1 MAIFVQ
7 SSPAAFSSAHDA
19 LYHVVT
25 SSNVTQSNFK
35 YVFDISI
42 GGNLVATIKAFPDT
56 GSYGIFD
63 ASPIVRNYFDS
74 GFIPATNTVLQ
85 NANTGLFV
93 NYTIAYGEEYVSSG
107 QLTTFPNLLVI
118 STYYGWNYSAD
129 PFGNTLGDY
138 ANKFVT
144 SRDRT
149 TFEVISGERLFLT
162 YMNTAGAGVTATI
175 QKITSNGTN
184 DGSASVGP
192 SISTENTLLLDLSPT
207 AINTY
212 LGSSFITSSTYGYQ
226 VTIGTDTITVTQ
238 VVAPKWTPM
247 LITFLNQYGGYE
259 TFGFRLLSRQQKRF
273 NRNTYKANE
282 FVRSSGN
289 MINKSASNVL
299 YGGVQQ
305 FAGVVD
311 YSYLVVS
318 DYMNVKDYNVGSQLL
333 SSPEAYL
340 HLSGSYYPIVM
351 KSTDWAEKNTT
362 SDRNFNYE
370 LTFDLSN
377 KQAVQYR

>member
-1 MAIFVQ
+1 MAITVQ

-56 GSYGIFD
+56 GSYGVFD

-85 NANTGLFV
+85 NAGTGLYC
-93 NYTIAYGEEYVSSG
+93 NYTIAYGEEYGGVTYPN
-107 QLTTFPNLLVI
+107 LTTI

-129 PFGNTLGDY
+129 PFGNILGDY

-192 SISTENTLLLDLSPT
+192 SISTANTLLLDLSPT

-212 LGSSFITSSTYGYQ
+212 LGSSFITSATYGYQ
-226 VTIGTDTITVTQ
+226 VTIGTDTITVMQ

-282 FVRSSGN
+282 FVRSSVN
-289 MINKSASNVL
+289 MINKTSANVML
-299 YGGVQQ
+299 GGVQQ

-318 DYMNVKDYNVGSQLL
+318 DYMNVKDYNAGSQLL

-340 HLSGSYYPIVM
+340 HLGGSYYPIVM
-351 KSTDWAEKNTT
+351 KSTDWVEKNTT